1 LQNVELPLEVG
12 GGARGL
18 PKGAPTPRE
27 LLQLVGLQG
36 WETSFPHELSGGM
49 RQRVSIA
56 RALVSAPRILLM
68 DEPFGALDE
77 ITRDR
82 LNEELRRIWHDVQT
96 TILFVTHSVYESLFL
111 GEQVLVLAANP
122 GRVKKIID
130 TNLPRARQLAIRET
144 EPFVRLAAGLRQTLG
159 S

>member
-1 LQNVELPLEVG
+1 
-12 GGARGL
+12 
-18 PKGAPTPRE
+18 
-27 LLQLVGLQG
+27 
-36 WETSFPHELSGGM
+36 
-49 RQRVSIA
+49 
-56 RALVSAPRILLM
+56 
-68 DEPFGALDE
+68 LDE

-122 GRVKKIID
+122 GRVKKIIA
-130 TNLPRARQLAIRET
+130 TNLPKTRQLSIRET
-144 EPFVRLAAGLRQTLG
+144 EPFVRLAAQLRQTLG

>member
-1 LQNVELPLEVG
+1 MV
-12 GGARGL
+12 
-18 PKGAPTPRE
+18 PKGTPTPRE
-27 LLQLVGLQG
+27 LLQLMGLEG
-36 WETSFPHELSGGM
+36 WEGSLPHELSGGM

-82 LNEELRRIWHDVQT
+82 LNEELRRIWQETRT
-96 TILFVTHSVYESLFL
+96 TILFVTHSVYESVFL
-111 GEQVLVLAANP
+111 SEQVLVLAANP
-122 GRVKKIID
+122 GRVKKLVSID
-130 TNLPRARQLAIRET
+130 LPKERDLSIRET
-144 EPFVRLAAGLRQTLG
+144 ETFVRLAANLRTVLG